1 MALQTSGQIS
11 LNDVNVELDNS
22 GTAQIGLGDTAVR
35 ELFDISSGEI
45 EMADGYGKSSA
56 ILPTQTYTADSDSYQ
71 DVAANNGGAI
81 YTRSLTFSGWTP
93 QSGDLVIAVGWAY
106 AHAGQ
111 QPSSNMTSIYN
122 DYGTAW
128 ASTQGFKPA
137 YAISYRICNGNE
149 SNTIDVVTGG
159 AHQSARSYIASYG
172 IGYVGGHSI
181 MSGAVFRYPNA
192 ITGVSTRNTTNTFPS
207 HSSSG
212 LTRVINNSSV
222 SQPHIVFCDNGQN
235 SVPTAPT
242 NYFSDMTNAFE
253 VNRGSGST
261 NSTGSTVFRPSNGNE
276 SVTWTSYPSITDDTK
291 TGRFSTTLLLSF

>member
-1 MALQTSGQIS
+1 MALQSSGQIS

-22 GTAQIGLGDTAVR
+22 GTAQIGMGDTAVR
-35 ELFDISSGEI
+35 DLFGIASGEI
-45 EMADGYGKSSA
+45 EMADGYGKSSE
-56 ILPTQTYTADSDSYQ
+56 ILPTQTYTADSDNYA
-71 DVAANNGGAI
+71 DVQANNNGTI

-111 QPSSNMTSIYN
+111 QPSSNMTTIYH
-122 DYGTAW
+122 DYGTPWYAPN
-128 ASTQGFKPA
+128 GYKPA
-137 YAISYRICNGNE
+137 YAISYRICNGTE

-159 AHQSARSYIASYG
+159 GHASARSYIGA
-172 IGYVGGHSI
+172 IGTIGGHSI
-181 MSGAVFRYPNA
+181 MSGAVFRYPSA
-192 ITGVSTRNTTNTFPS
+192 ITGVSTRNTTNTFPF
-207 HSSSG
+207 HTASG

-253 VNRGSGST
+253 VNRGSGSS

-276 SVTWTSYPSITDDTK
+276 SVTWTSYPTINGSTK
-291 TGRFSTTLLLSF
+291 AGRFSTTLLLSF